1 MGETLAVLLAEL
13 REDEALAEVRA
24 ALEEGGDPLSL
35 VEGLR
40 EGMSEVGRRFE
51 AGEYFLSELIMSAEI
66 FKEAVALIEPHLQAG
81 KEAGKG
87 AVVIGTVKG
96 DIHDIGKNIVST
108 LLRCEG
114 FEVHD
119 LGVDVEPA
127 AFVRKLEETGARLL
141 ALSGLLTL
149 AFDSMKETVEAVA
162 EAGLRD
168 GVKVILGGGPVNEK
182 VVEYAGADAFGA
194 DAAQAVR
201 LASLYLGA

>member
-1 MGETLAVLLAEL
+1 MGDSLAVLLAEL
-13 REDEALAEVRA
+13 REDEALALVRGS
-24 ALEEGGDPLSL
+24 LEGGADPLSL
-35 VEGLR
+35 VEELR
-40 EGMSEVGRRFE
+40 QGMTEVGRRFE

-66 FKEAVALIEPHLQAG
+66 FKEAVEIIGPHLQGGSGAD
-81 KEAGKG
+81 KG
-87 AVVIGTVKG
+87 SIVLGTVKG

-114 FEVHD
+114 YEVHD

-149 AFDSMKETVEAVA
+149 AFDSMKETVAAVA
-162 EAGLRD
+162 EAGLRER
-168 GVKVILGGGPVNEK
+168 VRVILGGGPVNER
-182 VVEYAGADAFGA
+182 VVEYAGADAFGE

-201 LASLYLGA
+201 LANRYLGA